1 MLLSSTKLSDAMY
14 LPDAPQILEKIF
26 RKFSGIP
33 NFVLKNEMHSAFDIR
48 EESAAPWLRHI
59 ACSVFT
65 WYTHKQ

>member
-1 MLLSSTKLSDAMY
+1 MLLSSTKLSDVMY

-48 EESAAPWLRHI
+48 EESAAP
-59 ACSVFT
+59 
-65 WYTHKQ
+65 